1 LEPFDESGKVLTVK
15 HTGRM
20 ALLLVTVAILEACS
34 LAQETPHPVQ
44 SDATKGEVVLATLS
58 KPTFSPLARQANVEG
73 EVIVDVT
80 VRQDGSAEAT
90 VVRGHPLLKQAAL
103 DSAMQSRFEC
113 RVCSAP
119 LSYTL
124 VYTFKRTSE
133 GNCCD
138 GMGTPVKVEQEPQS
152 YDERGRPQTRV
163 TISAEKI
170 CLCDPSFTVTKKA
183 RSLKCLYLWKC
194 STRG

>member
-1 LEPFDESGKVLTVK
+1 VK
-15 HTGRM
+15 YTARR
-20 ALLLVTVAILEACS
+20 ALLLLAIAAPVCS
-34 LAQETPHPVQ
+34 LAQQTPHPVQ
-44 SDATKGEVVLATLS
+44 PDATKGEVVLSSLS

-80 VRQDGSAEAT
+80 VRQDGSTEAT
-90 VVRGHPLLKQAAL
+90 VVKGHPLLKQAAL

-113 RVCSAP
+113 RACSAP

-124 VYTFKRTSE
+124 VYMFRRTSE
-133 GNCCD
+133 GNCCN

-152 YDERGRPQTRV
+152 FDGRGRPQTLV

-170 CLCDPSFTVTKKA
+170 CLCDPSFTVTKKV

-194 STRG
+194 STQG

>member
-1 LEPFDESGKVLTVK
+1 
-15 HTGRM
+15 M
-20 ALLLVTVAILEACS
+20 ALLLVAGAFLETRS
-34 LAQETPHPVQ
+34 LPQQTPHPAQ
-44 SDATKGEVVLATLS
+44 SDAAKNEIVLVTLS

-73 EVIVDVT
+73 DVIVEVT
-80 VRQDGSAEAT
+80 VRPDGSTEAT
-90 VVRGHPLLKQAAL
+90 LVKGHPMLKQAAL

-113 RVCSAP
+113 RVCTAP

-124 VYTFKRTSE
+124 VYKFTRTSE
-133 GNCCD
+133 GSCCD
-138 GMGTPVKVEQEPQS
+138 GMGAPVKVEQEPRS

-170 CLCDPSFTVTKKA
+170 CLCDPSFTLTKKV

>member
-1 LEPFDESGKVLTVK
+1 MKYIPQ
-15 HTGRM
+15 M
-20 ALLLVTVAILEACS
+20 ALLLVTVAVLGARS
-34 LAQETPHPVQ
+34 LTQQNPPAQ
-44 SDATKGEVVLATLS
+44 SGAAKGEVVLTSLS
-58 KPTFSPLARQANVEG
+58 KPAFSPLARQANVEG
-73 EVIVDVT
+73 DVIVDIV
-80 VRQDGSAEAT
+80 VRQDGSTEAT
-90 VVRGHPLLKQAAL
+90 VVKGHPLLKQAAL

-113 RVCSAP
+113 RMCSAP

-124 VYTFKRTSE
+124 VYTFTRTSE
-133 GNCCD
+133 GSCCD
-138 GMGTPVKVEQEPQS
+138 GMGAPVKVEQEPQS

-170 CLCDPSFTVTKKA
+170 CLCDPAVTLTKKV

>member
-1 LEPFDESGKVLTVK
+1 MS
-15 HTGRM
+15 
-20 ALLLVTVAILEACS
+20 LLLVAVAFLETCAV
-34 LAQETPHPVQ
+34 AQQGPNPAQ
-44 SDATKGEVVLATLS
+44 SVEPKGEVLLVTLS
-58 KPTFSPLARQANVEG
+58 NPIFSKFARQANVEG

-80 VRQDGSAEAT
+80 VRQDGSTQAT
-90 VVRGHPLLKQAAL
+90 VVSGHPLLKQAAL

-113 RVCSAP
+113 RGCSAS

-133 GNCCD
+133 GSCCN
-138 GMGTPVKVEQEPQS
+138 GMGSPVKVEQEPQS
-152 YDERGRPQTRV
+152 YDKLGGPQTRV
-163 TISAEKI
+163 SISAEKI
-170 CLCDPSFTVTKKA
+170 CICDPGATVTKKV

>member
-1 LEPFDESGKVLTVK
+1 
-15 HTGRM
+15 M
-20 ALLLVTVAILEACS
+20 ALLLVALAFLEASS
-34 LAQETPHPVQ
+34 LPQQTPHPVQ
-44 SDATKGEVVLATLS
+44 SDATKGEVVLAALS

-80 VRQDGSAEAT
+80 VRPDGSTEAT
-90 VVRGHPLLKQAAL
+90 VVKGHPLLKQAAL

-124 VYTFKRTSE
+124 VYSFKRTSE
-133 GNCCD
+133 GSCCN

-183 RSLKCLYLWKC
+183 RSLRCLYLWKC